1 MPSRRHLERDP
12 DLLLLAHRVLPPVP
26 AALTRLHLARCAD
39 CRRRL
44 GELRTASDAL
54 AAAVRDPG
62 MPRWSPLARSGASV
76 AALLLVTVLVGT
88 ALVTLAMHSLRRTPA
103 TAPIVGGS
111 CRPDLPS
118 DHCH

>member
-88 ALVTLAMHSLRRTPA
+88 ALVTLAIYGLRRTPV

-111 CRPDLPS
+111 CRPDLPN
-118 DHCH
+118 DRCH